1 MKKDRRY
8 FRKETLSKLYLEAS
22 RYSLDLSKLIFGG
35 IILSG
40 IMGMQIEKAY
50 LLIGGLIAVILTA
63 LFGFIM
69 FLLANKK

>member
-22 RYSLDLSKLIFGG
+22 RYSLDLSNLIFGG

-50 LLIGGLIAVILTA
+50 LLIVGLIAVILTA

>member
-50 LLIGGLIAVILTA
+50 LLIVGLIAVILTA

-69 FLLANKK
+69 F

>member
-1 MKKDRRY
+1 MKKNRRY

-50 LLIGGLIAVILTA
+50 LLIVGLIAVILTA

-69 FLLANKK
+69 FLLANKR

>member
-1 MKKDRRY
+1 MEKNRRY

-50 LLIGGLIAVILTA
+50 LLIVGLIAVILTA

>member
-1 MKKDRRY
+1 MKKNRRY

-50 LLIGGLIAVILTA
+50 PLIVGLIAVILTA

>member
-8 FRKETLSKLYLEAS
+8 FRIESLSKLYLEAS

-50 LLIGGLIAVILTA
+50 LLIVGLIAVILTA

>member
-50 LLIGGLIAVILTA
+50 LLIVGLIAVILTA
-63 LFGFIM
+63 LFEFIM

>member
-1 MKKDRRY
+1 MKKDRRS

-40 IMGMQIEKAY
+40 IMGMQIEKTY
-50 LLIGGLIAVILTA
+50 LLIVGLIAVILTA

>member
-1 MKKDRRY
+1 M
-8 FRKETLSKLYLEAS
+8 LSKLYLEAS

-50 LLIGGLIAVILTA
+50 LLIVGLIAVILTA

>member
-8 FRKETLSKLYLEAS
+8 FGKETLSKLYLEAS

-50 LLIGGLIAVILTA
+50 LLIVGLIAVILTA

>member
-1 MKKDRRY
+1 MKKNRSY

-40 IMGMQIEKAY
+40 FMGMQIEKAY
-50 LLIGGLIAVILTA
+50 LLIVGLIAVILTA

>member
-1 MKKDRRY
+1 MKKNRRY
-8 FRKETLSKLYLEAS
+8 FRKETLSKHYLEAS

-50 LLIGGLIAVILTA
+50 LLIVGLIAVILTA

>member
-1 MKKDRRY
+1 MKKNRRY

-50 LLIGGLIAVILTA
+50 LLIVELIAVILTA

>member
-22 RYSLDLSKLIFGG
+22 RYNLDLSKLIFGG

-50 LLIGGLIAVILTA
+50 LLIVGLIAVILTA

>member
-1 MKKDRRY
+1 MKKNRRY

-22 RYSLDLSKLIFGG
+22 RYSLDLSRLIFGG

-50 LLIGGLIAVILTA
+50 LLIVGLIAVILTA

>member
-8 FRKETLSKLYLEAS
+8 FGKETLSKLYLEAS

-40 IMGMQIEKAY
+40 FMGMQIEKAY
-50 LLIGGLIAVILTA
+50 LLIVGLIAVILTA

>member
-1 MKKDRRY
+1 MKKNRRS

-50 LLIGGLIAVILTA
+50 LLIVGLIAVILTA

>member
-1 MKKDRRY
+1 MKKNRRY
-8 FRKETLSKLYLEAS
+8 YRKETLSKLYLEAS

-50 LLIGGLIAVILTA
+50 LLIVGLIAVILTA

>member
-1 MKKDRRY
+1 MKKNRRY

-40 IMGMQIEKAY
+40 IMGMEIEKAY
-50 LLIGGLIAVILTA
+50 LLIVGLIAVILTA

>member
-1 MKKDRRY
+1 
-8 FRKETLSKLYLEAS
+8 LP
-22 RYSLDLSKLIFGG
+22 KLIFGG

-50 LLIGGLIAVILTA
+50 LLIVGLIAVILTA

>member
-1 MKKDRRY
+1 MKKNRRY

-50 LLIGGLIAVILTA
+50 LLLVGLIAVILTA

>member
-50 LLIGGLIAVILTA
+50 LLIVGLIAVILTA

-69 FLLANKK
+69 FLLANKR

>member
-1 MKKDRRY
+1 MKKNRRY
-8 FRKETLSKLYLEAS
+8 FRKETLSKLYLETS

-50 LLIGGLIAVILTA
+50 LLIVGLIAVILTA

>member
-1 MKKDRRY
+1 MKKNRRY

-50 LLIGGLIAVILTA
+50 LLIVGLIAVILTA

>member
-1 MKKDRRY
+1 MKKNRRY
-8 FRKETLSKLYLEAS
+8 FRKETLLKLYLEAS

-50 LLIGGLIAVILTA
+50 LLIVGLIAVILTA

>member
-50 LLIGGLIAVILTA
+50 LLIVGLIAVILTA

-69 FLLANKK
+69 FLLANKQ

>member
-1 MKKDRRY
+1 MKKNRRY
-8 FRKETLSKLYLEAS
+8 FRKEMLSKLYLEAS

-50 LLIGGLIAVILTA
+50 LLIVGLIAVILTA

>member
-1 MKKDRRY
+1 MKKNRRY

-50 LLIGGLIAVILTA
+50 LLIVGLLAVILTA

>member
-1 MKKDRRY
+1 MKKNRRY

-40 IMGMQIEKAY
+40 IMGMQIERAY
-50 LLIGGLIAVILTA
+50 LLIVGLIAVILTA

>member
-50 LLIGGLIAVILTA
+50 PLIVGLIAVILTA

>member
-1 MKKDRRY
+1 MKKNRRY

-40 IMGMQIEKAY
+40 FMGMQIEKAY
-50 LLIGGLIAVILTA
+50 LLIVGLIAVILTA

>member
-50 LLIGGLIAVILTA
+50 LLIVGLIAVILTA

>member
-8 FRKETLSKLYLEAS
+8 VRKETLSKLYLEAS

-50 LLIGGLIAVILTA
+50 LLIVGLIAVILTA

>member
-1 MKKDRRY
+1 MKKNRRY

-40 IMGMQIEKAY
+40 IMGIQIEKAY
-50 LLIGGLIAVILTA
+50 LLIVGLIAVILTA